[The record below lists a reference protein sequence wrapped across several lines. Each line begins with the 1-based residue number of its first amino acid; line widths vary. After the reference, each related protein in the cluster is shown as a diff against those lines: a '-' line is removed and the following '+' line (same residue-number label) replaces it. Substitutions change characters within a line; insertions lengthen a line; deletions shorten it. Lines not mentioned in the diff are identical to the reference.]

1 MTQYILHDLHA
12 FHTIVVS
19 EVRRKANGTV
29 LEQDFW
35 AGMVHGGGGGGGGG
49 GRGWKIVCVL
59 VCVCGCRGEGRDRVR
74 HVMPY

>member
-19 EVRRKANGTV
+19 EVRRKANATV

-35 AGMVHGGGGGGGGG
+35 AGMVHWGGGG
-49 GRGWKIVCVL
+49 GREGLEDRMCVGVRVCA
-59 VCVCGCRGEGRDRVR
+59 CVDAGEREGIE
-74 HVMPY
+74 